1 MKLDAIRLVVSD
13 MAGTTVQDRGEVATA
28 FSATMAANGI
38 EASDEEISAVR
49 GASKREAIRRLI
61 ESRRGPVGADEVE
74 RVYAHFKGELQ
85 RVFTRD
91 VRPIRGA
98 EQTFEWLAARDVRLV
113 LNTGF
118 DRDITDLLVDA
129 LGWRDR
135 AAAVICGDDVAL
147 GRPAPYMIFRA
158 MEATGTV
165 SVDHV
170 LNVGDTV
177 SDLQAAA
184 NAGVRAS
191 VAVLSGAHDRRK
203 LEREPHHCLIDSI
216 ADLPALWNGN

>member
-1 MKLDAIRLVVSD
+1 MKLDAIRLVVCD
-13 MAGTTVQDRGEVATA
+13 MAGTTVEDRGEVAVA
-28 FSATMAANGI
+28 FRTTMAAHGI
-38 EASDEEISAVR
+38 EASDDEISAVR
-49 GASKREAIRRLI
+49 GASKREAIRRLV
-61 ESRRGPVGADEVE
+61 ESRQGPTTAEHVE
-74 RVYAHFKGELQ
+74 AVYAVFKQELQ

-91 VRPIRGA
+91 VRPIAGA
-98 EQTFEWLAARDVRLV
+98 EETFAWLAARGIGCV

-118 DRDITDLLVDA
+118 DRDITDILVHA

-135 AAAVICGDDVAL
+135 AAAVICGDDVPL

-177 SDLQAAA
+177 SDLQAAH

-191 VAVLSGAHDRRK
+191 VGVLSGAHRREK
-203 LEREPHHCLIDSI
+203 LTREPHAALIGSI
-216 ADLPALWNGN
+216 AQLPALFA